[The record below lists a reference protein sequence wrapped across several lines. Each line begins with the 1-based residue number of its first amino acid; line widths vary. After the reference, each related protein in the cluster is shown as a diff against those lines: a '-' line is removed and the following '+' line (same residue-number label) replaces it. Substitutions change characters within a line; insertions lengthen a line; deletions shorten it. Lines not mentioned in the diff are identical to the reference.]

1 MTSPH
6 DTYEVGYGRPPQE
19 TRWKRGQS
27 GNVGPKKRKRASAA
41 TVEIIDRL
49 FSEPVEIVE
58 NGVGRKVSTLE
69 AILMRLWAAELSGS
83 KRASRVRLQF
93 LELVPRDDKER
104 EFIIEE
110 IYDPSR
116 IKTTIDRQ
124 GRIAHG

>member
-6 DTYEVGYGRPPQE
+6 DTYEVGYGRPPLE
-19 TRWKRGQS
+19 TQWKSGQS
-27 GNVGPKKRKRASAA
+27 GNASPKKGKRASVA